1 MFWLRNYKKYFSIT
15 TLTWRHVDGC
25 YLQDT
30 LRKVLDRLDAIEDNL
45 STVGSER
52 TIPGSR
58 ASEFMRSRSR
68 SPAMMVSS
76 DSRPFSAVQYA
87 FEGGLRG
94 ELHHAYNQI
103 NKM

>member
-1 MFWLRNYKKYFSIT
+1 MF
-15 TLTWRHVDGC
+15 C
-25 YLQDT
+25 CLQDT
-30 LRKVLDRLDAIEDNL
+30 LRKVLDRLDAIEDNI

-52 TIPGSR
+52 TVPGSR

-94 ELHHAYNQI
+94 ELHHAGKQNV
-103 NKM
+103 KPV